1 MSRLDRLMLSGA
13 LKPTRA
19 ILRGEG
25 LLISAFA
32 VAGALAAG
40 FLLAQGLVAAIEA
53 VVAWVVP
60 T

>member
-1 MSRLDRLMLSGA
+1 MPRIERLLLSGA

-19 ILRGEG
+19 ILRTEG

-40 FLLAQGLVAAIEA
+40 FLVAQGFFAALLWLG
-53 VVAWVVP
+53 VVQ
-60 T
+60 

>member
-1 MSRLDRLMLSGA
+1 MPRLDRLLLSGA
-13 LKPTRA
+13 LKPTRT
-19 ILRGEG
+19 ILRREG

-40 FLLAQGLVAAIEA
+40 FLIAQGLFAAFEA
-53 VVAWVVP
+53 IVAWA